1 MHVITI
7 DYALDDKHITRC
19 DEALFDGTNI
29 SRIENYIKIF
39 YSPNQTQDKYAMQT
53 SSAQMDMAIE
63 RA

>member
-7 DYALDDKHITRC
+7 DYALDDQHITRW

-39 YSPNQTQDKYAMQT
+39 YSPNQTQDKYAMADFFST
-53 SSAQMDMAIE
+53 NGHGD
-63 RA
+63 